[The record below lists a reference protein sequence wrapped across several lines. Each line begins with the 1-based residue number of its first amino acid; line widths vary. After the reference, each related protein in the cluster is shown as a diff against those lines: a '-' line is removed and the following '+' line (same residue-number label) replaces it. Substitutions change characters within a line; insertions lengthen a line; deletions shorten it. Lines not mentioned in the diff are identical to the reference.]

1 MTADPL
7 DLLATMLLVRRF
19 EERCAELYSGGQI
32 RGFLHLYVGEEAVA
46 TGVCSAL
53 SEDDSVVS
61 TYREHGHALARGA
74 EPAAL
79 MAEMF
84 GKVTGC
90 SRGRGGSM
98 HLFDRS
104 RRFVGGNAVV
114 GGGLPL
120 AVGLALGDALQHRPG
135 VTACFFGDGAMA
147 EGEFH
152 ESLNLAVLWRLP
164 VLFCCENNRYAM
176 GTAISK
182 EHGRTELA
190 LRAAS
195 YGAAAW
201 PVDGMDVL
209 AVAEAAEQAVAEI
222 RGGGGPVFL
231 ELQTY
236 RFRAHSM
243 YDPDRYRAKDEI
255 AQWRQRDPI
264 ELLGERLRTEG
275 RLTDETLA
283 RMDDDIAARI
293 TAAVEQAAS
302 EPEEPVADLT
312 RFVYSDGST
321 AVPAEGPR

>member
-1 MTADPL
+1 MSADPL
-7 DLLATMLLVRRF
+7 DLFATMLLIRRF

-53 SEDDSVVS
+53 GPDDSVVS
-61 TYREHGHALARGA
+61 TYREHGHALARGTDPEA
-74 EPAAL
+74 V

-120 AVGLALGDALQHRPG
+120 AVGLALGDAMQHRPG

-152 ESLNLAVLWRLP
+152 ESINLAVLWHLP
-164 VLFCCENNRYAM
+164 VLFCCENNGYAM
-176 GTAISK
+176 GTSIAK

-201 PVDGMDVL
+201 PVDGMD
-209 AVAEAAEQAVAEI
+209 AVAVAAAAEQAVAEI

-231 ELQTY
+231 ELRTY

-243 YDPDRYRAKDEI
+243 YDPDRYRTKDEV
-255 AQWRQRDPI
+255 AQWRTRDPI
-264 ELLGERLRTEG
+264 DSLGERLRAEG
-275 RLTDETLA
+275 RLTDESLA
-283 RMDDDIAARI
+283 AMEEDIAARI
-293 TAAVEQAAS
+293 GAAIEQATS
-302 EPEEPVADLT
+302 ESEEPVEDLT
-312 RFVYSDGST
+312 RFVHSEGSS
-321 AVPAEGPR
+321 AVPTGGVR

>member
-1 MTADPL
+1 MTAAPL
-7 DLLATMLLVRRF
+7 DLLRTMLLIRRF

-46 TGVCSAL
+46 TGVCAEL
-53 SEDDSVVS
+53 TEEDSVVS
-61 TYREHGHALARGA
+61 TYREHGHALARGVPL
-74 EPAAL
+74 ESI

-84 GKVTGC
+84 GKATGC

-104 RRFVGGNAVV
+104 RRFAGGNAIV

-120 AVGLALGDALQHRPG
+120 ALGLALGDRMQGRNA

-152 ESLNLAVLWRLP
+152 EVMNLAVLWRLP
-164 VLFCCENNRYAM
+164 LLLVCENNLYAM
-176 GTAISK
+176 GTSIAK

-195 YGAAAW
+195 YGATAW
-201 PVDGMDVL
+201 PVDGMD
-209 AVAEAAEQAVAEI
+209 AVAVNRAAEQAVAEI
-222 RGGGGPVFL
+222 RGGSGPVFL
-231 ELQTY
+231 ELRTY

-255 AQWRQRDPI
+255 AGWRDRDPI
-264 ELLGERLRTEG
+264 ERLVGRLRVEG
-275 RLTDETLA
+275 SLSDQAFAAMDAEATDRVT
-283 RMDDDIAARI
+283 R
-293 TAAVEQAAS
+293 AVEEADRA
-302 EPEEPVADLT
+302 EEEPVDQLR
-312 RFVYSDGST
+312 RFVYSDSST
-321 AVPAEGPR
+321 AVGSVR